1 MKKNVLSLFVFS
13 AILLTSCG
21 AAAAPYAP
29 DGYAN
34 QGVVAKLDFAE
45 EAAPAPAM
53 APVADGAGNAS
64 VTNLYNNPD
73 RIVIKNAS
81 RSQVVNDPADAAKK
95 IADLAVAKGGWVVN
109 SNINQSAYG
118 SAGEKYYSGEIT
130 IRVPAEDLDQT
141 LVEVEALAVEVRTR
155 QLTGQDVTAE
165 YTDLQSRLRN
175 MQASQSRLYE
185 IMKSA
190 DGTEAVAAVEAQ
202 LTRVEEQIE
211 VLRGQIQ
218 YYDESA
224 RFSSITVN
232 LEPFIPSQPIE
243 IGGWH
248 PEGVAK
254 QALEDL
260 VRGLQELVDLIIR
273 LGICGIPV
281 LLLIGLIL
289 LPVILVIRA
298 RNRRFQA
305 KKS

>member
-1 MKKNVLSLFVFS
+1 MKKNVLCLFVFL

-21 AAAAPYAP
+21 AAAATYAP
-29 DGYAN
+29 EGYAD
-34 QGVVAKLDFAE
+34 QGAVAKLDYAE
-45 EAAPAPAM
+45 GAAPAPAM
-53 APVADGAGNAS
+53 APAADGAGTTS

-81 RSQVVNDPADAAKK
+81 RSLVVNDPADAAKK

-109 SNINQSAYG
+109 SNIYQSAYG

-175 MQASQSRLYE
+175 MQASQTRLLA
-185 IMKSA
+185 IMEGA
-190 DGTEAVAAVEAQ
+190 EDTEAVTAVEVQ
-202 LTRVEEQIE
+202 LRQVEEQIE
-211 VLRGQIQ
+211 VLQGQIR

-224 RFSSITVN
+224 QFSSVTVS

-289 LPVILVIRA
+289 LPVFLVIRA
-298 RNRRFQA
+298 RNRRYLA